1 MPVAVTRWAYS
12 CVPNKKIVPMC
23 GDDIHYF
30 LQNNQYRYL
39 GQYTVMSITQGGC
52 SVPFL
57 APPVYEYI
65 STGKL
70 PTDIEVNLKD
80 IPDATLRFALQKV

>member
-1 MPVAVTRWAYS
+1 
-12 CVPNKKIVPMC
+12 
-23 GDDIHYF
+23 
-30 LQNNQYRYL
+30 
-39 GQYTVMSITQGGC
+39 MSITQGGC

-70 PTDIEVNLKD
+70 PTGVEVCLKD
-80 IPDATLRFALQKV
+80 IPIVHFWQAVQTHLVMTMG